1 MNIDVS
7 SVSKSGR
14 GGLDFR
20 PGSIDW
26 KITKLVLELSLKL
39 GATQS
44 RTSRSDRRRMGS
56 LKDGRLIKNG

>member
-1 MNIDVS
+1 MNIDIS

-26 KITKLVLELSLKL
+26 KITKLVLELAL

-44 RTSRSDRRRMGS
+44 RKSRSDRRRMGS